1 MKQAKR
7 RTFFG
12 PVCEQ
17 IIYNVPDG
25 AKNPA
30 LYDPELAKKDR
41 FENQEEYDKFKIT
54 ISRRKHYQNFQ
65 ANFSPSSLYST
76 LTFDDE
82 YEVHTFQEAKQVRR
96 NFIRALRRACPDGVI
111 FLYMGRGK
119 STHRIH
125 FHMVS
130 EGIPEEVI
138 SEKWKYGKVKR
149 ISHLREHCYYDGVDH
164 GPDYKGLANYLFN
177 HWTEEIGGHRWFQ
190 TRNARKPE
198 KEEPTEV
205 HIRGGY
211 TLDRPP
217 RAPKGYTL
225 VESKATKYGFLYF
238 KYVAVQPKKKQ
249 TTKTTGHMTG

>member
-7 RTFFG
+7 RTFAG
-12 PVCEQ
+12 PICEQ
-17 IIYNVPDG
+17 IVYCVPDG

-30 LYDPELAKKDR
+30 LYDPELIKKDR
-41 FENQEEYDKFKIT
+41 FENQEEYERFKIM

-96 NFIRALRRACPDGVI
+96 NFVRVLRRACPDGVI

-125 FHMVS
+125 FHMVT

-138 SEKWKYGKVKR
+138 REKWKYGSVIR

-177 HWTEEIGGHRWFQ
+177 HWTEEVGGHRWFQ
-190 TRNARKPE
+190 TKNARKPE

-211 TLDRPP
+211 SLDRPP

-225 VESKATKYGFLYF
+225 VEATATKYGYLYF
-238 KYVAVQPKKKQ
+238 KYVVVPPKKRRPPKP
-249 TTKTTGHMTG
+249 TGHMTG